1 MFDISY
7 RFVLITLSLTI
18 VIIGLTDD
26 ITSQFFRLSLML
38 SLLCCIGNILYLEKK
53 DNHKQIEKVN
63 Q

>member
-7 RFVLITLSLTI
+7 RFVRITLSLTI
-18 VIIGLTDD
+18 VIIGFTDD
-26 ITSQFFRLSLML
+26 ITSQFFRLILML
-38 SLLCCIGNILYLEKK
+38 SLFSCIGSILYLEKK